1 MVDVQIVYSLFLVF
15 AQCFSFIHTSG
26 LYKWDISIVKY
37 ETNFGYGLLNETD
50 YFCPNAI
57 DCGNIYAQIK
67 VVRTEDAGKVLDIS
81 SVMNPNIQVVIKT
94 EEKEHVHMV
103 DPLIVKSDTCHC
115 LFNQSFNWLAVDRQN
130 LHPKNSCIPQ
140 SLVCEKMYL
149 IPVPY
154 LENSTSAQVIVQA
167 SKIGPFIERKSV
179 TFFNASPASNGYN
192 IFEILPNNNL
202 SVTTALN
209 TINAYVNTVPEY
221 TKLWILPINNYI
233 LMTSNEFETFKAGIL
248 SSQIAMKFSTICND
262 WQSEVKDILNLP
274 DRVLVASKYG
284 LLEQIN
290 PNTTQPSIPV
300 RVLNSCIR
308 SLKSVAQPA
317 LTNYTI
323 VALDDIRNTSYYA
336 TITKGASLEFQPLN
350 EPVCHAIQ
358 IGTSSSCDIISV
370 ALSRNSPDK
379 IFYLFHNGSYL
390 LVEISVSDGQFEIFP
405 AISEAIINNNIS
417 SSGVAYN
424 LSELFYTP
432 QFANHLFMLGNVLL
446 YSSNA
451 GRAIFKIIF
460 LEDDAIEILACS
472 RQGDYAF
479 LTSKRKIFVGKVG
492 SLDLRSLDFT
502 KPAQNQITL
511 FYDSDNVLFQLLAT
525 RNNENT
531 SHNIMKYPIPSRQV
545 VKMQNVA
552 LDVLNSWQSCT
563 VPDAGSV
570 ACNTTAVQ
578 MSTLGTKHER
588 LCPFSRTSLRSFS
601 YQFYSRRPITVYCL
615 NDGDSDLITKRA
627 DIQSRGY
634 EAKHIKSNSSYLDN
648 CLWESPLHV
657 GNRLP
662 MSISLGRSSCYYF
675 EIDIYLNSMEN
686 SDFYAH
692 EFTLN
697 DLSLSVSSPEYL
709 KVYQVKSIDFVE
721 DRLQYKIEL
730 CDAGMKRYQQ
740 PPGVQQDIV
749 TAIIKIPGAGLHC
762 ITNSYQDVNDVQ
774 GYFTT
779 EVKLGCPGLQK
790 VVFDAKASEIA
801 GGKQYCKQDDPSV
814 PCFHFERV
822 YNPIFRLFDEATL
835 TNDEFAGNYTLTVVG
850 GGLTLDTISQ
860 FTEEEQENYNY
871 KARSYLIWAP
881 VDSHQGKPVFNN
893 ASRSLRWLCS
903 NKSPCAGIS
912 PDFPDSAVYFLNIEF
927 SNR

>member
-1 MVDVQIVYSLFLVF
+1 MFKKLICRFIALDLILAVEDVFPSYQDKNN
-15 AQCFSFIHTSG
+15 G
-26 LYKWDISIVKY
+26 
-37 ETNFGYGLLNETD
+37 
-50 YFCPNAI
+50 
-57 DCGNIYAQIK
+57 
-67 VVRTEDAGKVLDIS
+67 
-81 SVMNPNIQVVIKT
+81 
-94 EEKEHVHMV
+94 
-103 DPLIVKSDTCHC
+103 
-115 LFNQSFNWLAVDRQN
+115 SFNVITDGRTYELMARDED
-130 LHPKNSCIPQ
+130 
-140 SLVCEKMYL
+140 EKQRWINALDM
-149 IPVPY
+149 IR
-154 LENSTSAQVIVQA
+154 TWRAQMANVNN
-167 SKIGPFIERKSV
+167 V
-179 TFFNASPASNGYN
+179 TFFNANPASNGYN

-202 SVTTALN
+202 SDTTALN
-209 TINAYVNTVPEY
+209 TINAYVNTEPEY
-221 TKLWILPINNYI
+221 AKLWILPIDNYI

-248 SSQIAMKFSTICND
+248 SSQIAVKFSTICND

-350 EPVCHAIQ
+350 GSVCHAIQ
-358 IGTSSSCDIISV
+358 IGTSSSCKIISV
-370 ALSRNSPDK
+370 ALTRNSPDK
-379 IFYLFHNGSYL
+379 IFYLFHNGSYF
-390 LVEISVSDGQFEIFP
+390 LVEISVSDGKFETFP
-405 AISEAIINNNIS
+405 AISEAIINNNLS

-432 QFANHLFMLGNVLL
+432 QFANHLFMFGNVLL

-451 GRAIFKIIF
+451 GRAIFKIIV

-479 LTSKRKIFVGKVG
+479 LTSKGKIFVGKVG

-511 FYDSDNVLFQLLAT
+511 FYDSDNVLFQGFLCMKVSLLYKNVLHKKIAT
-525 RNNENT
+525 RNSENT
-531 SHNIMKYPIPSRQV
+531 SYDIIKYPIPSRQV

-563 VPDAGSV
+563 VPDTGSA

-601 YQFYSRRPITVYCL
+601 YQFYSRRPITVHCL

-648 CLWESPLHV
+648 CLWESPLHA

-675 EIDIYLNSMEN
+675 EIDIYLNSVEN
-686 SDFYAH
+686 S
-692 EFTLN
+692 
-697 DLSLSVSSPEYL
+697 
-709 KVYQVKSIDFVE
+709 
-721 DRLQYKIEL
+721 
-730 CDAGMKRYQQ
+730 
-740 PPGVQQDIV
+740 
-749 TAIIKIPGAGLHC
+749 
-762 ITNSYQDVNDVQ
+762 
-774 GYFTT
+774 
-779 EVKLGCPGLQK
+779 
-790 VVFDAKASEIA
+790 
-801 GGKQYCKQDDPSV
+801 
-814 PCFHFERV
+814 
-822 YNPIFRLFDEATL
+822 
-835 TNDEFAGNYTLTVVG
+835 GN
-850 GGLTLDTISQ
+850 
-860 FTEEEQENYNY
+860 
-871 KARSYLIWAP
+871 
-881 VDSHQGKPVFNN
+881 
-893 ASRSLRWLCS
+893 
-903 NKSPCAGIS
+903 
-912 PDFPDSAVYFLNIEF
+912 
-927 SNR
+927 